1 MPYFFRYDLDYPF
14 CSSMSIY
21 LEGLADLYQ
30 RNYCN
35 LDQRTAP
42 TELPPLPTDVS
53 DQMTGSL
60 DNVSDKMEVT
70 DENIRNQRK

>member
-1 MPYFFRYDLDYPF
+1 MGLFSKKKPAEPVPRPNPPFMPAQPTSDSLPLRDQL
-14 CSSMSIY
+14 
-21 LEGLADLYQ
+21 
-30 RNYCN
+30 N

-60 DNVSDKMEVT
+60 DKVSDKM
-70 DENIRNQRK
+70 DNIND